1 MEEVTI
7 FCQAKFDQV
16 PEVLKKR
23 KFMHTQCRFAGV
35 AARISILSLARP
47 AAGPGWEER
56 FFRLSK

>member
-23 KFMHTQCRFAGV
+23 EFMYTQCRFAGV
-35 AARISILSLARP
+35 AARISKNSV
-47 AAGPGWEER
+47 
-56 FFRLSK
+56 SC